1 MPTTRSQAPG
11 AEKKTTREN
20 EQTEAAPSETTQM
33 SASAAPSSAPQ
44 AQAARAAFTSD
55 SAPAPPSQPPTTDV
69 RPARA
74 ASVRSRRSTASGIA
88 KLKRLE
94 YEAALQ
100 MAKLQADLIRK
111 KLAADVAAVHEE
123 TDRDSVCSE
132 EGAGLQRITDWFQR
146 TEKEP
151 TERQASPPRTPKQR
165 RRSPAPEA
173 GMQEGFTRLAKAI
186 ERAVDERADRVAPRQ
201 AQDLPTFS
209 GEASEWLA
217 FKAAVDQSTKTYR
230 ITPAENLARLRACLR
245 GKARETVA
253 ALLVSAT
260 EPSQIMRTLEQRY
273 GRAEAI
279 IDRALK
285 DLRRMPVIG
294 TSTTEVIDFAIKLQ
308 NITTIVADIDRGARF
323 LHNPALES
331 EVSEKLTPHLQ
342 VHWCHY
348 AEKNKEDTR
357 PTIIKMAEFLMS
369 EADLMTRH
377 LRIASPT
384 RRTSALPTKQP
395 TKQPTRQPIPKA
407 TMSAP
412 RRQMTD
418 RGAAVYAAVEKSE
431 QSTECLCCGAAHVTP
446 KCKKLN
452 DMSLS
457 DRWEW
462 AKTNKMCFQYMNS
475 THRRFK
481 CKARKCGVRECRK
494 PHHAL
499 LHPPEEP
506 PKRQEDTAITA
517 AARLPENSQVLLKV
531 CPIIVKG
538 KTGRE
543 VETYAMLDE
552 GSTVT
557 LIDAEIAEQIGAE
570 GPTRSLRIQG
580 AASSWH
586 EASSRVADV
595 IIRGRHHTD
604 EEHSVRARTI
614 RDLTLGTQRV
624 NSEILAYGHLRQLTC
639 EQVCYEDARPKVL
652 IGSDNWHLIVTRKL
666 LIGRHNQPAAS
677 LTRLGWVIHGTV
689 PRSVVEDEEHVLHVR
704 LTQRNAEPDMR
715 HIEGIIKAHYDIDA
729 LGISSKRLPIAKE
742 ERAVATFN
750 RTATRV
756 DGRYVVGL
764 PWERDKFALPPSYDM
779 AASRLRGIE
788 RRMDRSTEFR
798 LAYTAEINKL
808 LDKGYAEKV
817 TDDRFNNDR
826 AWYLPHFGVTNP
838 NKPGKL
844 RLVFDAA
851 ARSKGMCLNDV
862 LLDGPDMLRS
872 LNGVLYRFREKP
884 VAITADIREMFLQ
897 IKIREEDRAAQQ
909 FLWRGD
915 DRINPPQK
923 YVMTSMIFGARST
936 PFIAHSVRDR
946 NAAEHRESHPSAY
959 TAITRNH
966 YMDDW
971 VDSFDSEEEAARA
984 IREVVEVHGGIGFTL
999 AGWNTNRPSLLE
1011 NVSEDQR
1018 ARTPK
1023 ELGANAHPYGKTL
1036 RLLWMSAE
1044 DQLAFNTGMPRVPRE
1059 VKHGTRIPTKR
1070 EALGA
1075 VMSLFDPLGLLS
1087 PYTITAKIILQALWV
1102 QKVEWD
1108 DSLPAEEARMFQE
1121 WRDDL
1126 AYIEELR
1133 LPRWYGTNDSQR
1145 SQLHV
1150 FTDASEQAY
1159 ATAAYWR
1166 TERGDRSVDA
1176 VLVAAKARVAPM
1188 KAQSIPRMELQASL
1202 VGPRLAAD
1210 VLKGRRRA
1218 AEVFL
1223 WTVSKKTLHWTRND
1237 TARYN
1242 PHAARRMAESA
1253 EHTEPTQWRWVP
1265 TAHDVTNDATRA
1277 RYTIRT
1283 AADRSVG
1290 PALVYAPEKERPKE
1304 SKPVPAETVAR
1315 ARAKAKPVMDRMRF
1329 SSYDRVR
1336 RTPAQVLLL
1345 AEEYRRRAWKLGR
1358 ERPAEA
1364 GKWVKWRCGERG
1376 RTDGRT
1382 RGNFSKVDPK
1392 AGPP

>member
-1 MPTTRSQAPG
+1 
-11 AEKKTTREN
+11 
-20 EQTEAAPSETTQM
+20 
-33 SASAAPSSAPQ
+33 
-44 AQAARAAFTSD
+44 
-55 SAPAPPSQPPTTDV
+55 
-69 RPARA
+69 
-74 ASVRSRRSTASGIA
+74 
-88 KLKRLE
+88 
-94 YEAALQ
+94 
-100 MAKLQADLIRK
+100 
-111 KLAADVAAVHEE
+111 
-123 TDRDSVCSE
+123 
-132 EGAGLQRITDWFQR
+132 
-146 TEKEP
+146 
-151 TERQASPPRTPKQR
+151 
-165 RRSPAPEA
+165 
-173 GMQEGFTRLAKAI
+173 
-186 ERAVDERADRVAPRQ
+186 
-201 AQDLPTFS
+201 
-209 GEASEWLA
+209 
-217 FKAAVDQSTKTYR
+217 
-230 ITPAENLARLRACLR
+230 
-245 GKARETVA
+245 
-253 ALLVSAT
+253 
-260 EPSQIMRTLEQRY
+260 
-273 GRAEAI
+273 
-279 IDRALK
+279 
-285 DLRRMPVIG
+285 
-294 TSTTEVIDFAIKLQ
+294 
-308 NITTIVADIDRGARF
+308 
-323 LHNPALES
+323 
-331 EVSEKLTPHLQ
+331 
-342 VHWCHY
+342 
-348 AEKNKEDTR
+348 
-357 PTIIKMAEFLMS
+357 MAEFLMS
-369 EADLMTRH
+369 EADLMTRR

-395 TKQPTRQPIPKA
+395 PKQPTRQPIPKA

-462 AKTNKMCFQYMNS
+462 AKTNKMCFQCMNS

-506 PKRQEDTAITA
+506 LKRQEDTAITSRSTL
-517 AARLPENSQVLLKV
+517 AREQPSVVKDRRTDRSRRSDAISENSW
-531 CPIIVKG
+531 
-538 KTGRE
+538 E
-543 VETYAMLDE
+543 
-552 GSTVT
+552 
-557 LIDAEIAEQIGAE
+557 
-570 GPTRSLRIQG
+570 
-580 AASSWH
+580 SSWH

-624 NSEILAYGHLRQLTC
+624 NPEILAYGHLRQLTC

-666 LIGRHNQPAAS
+666 LTGRHNQPAAS

-764 PWERDKFALPPSYDM
+764 PWERDNVVLPPSYDM

-826 AWYLPHFGVTNP
+826 AWYLPHFGVTNQ

-923 YVMTSMIFGARST
+923 YVMTSMIFGARSS

-971 VDSFDSEEEAARA
+971 FDSFDSEEEAARA

-1011 NVSEDQR
+1011 NV
-1018 ARTPK
+1018 T
-1023 ELGANAHPYGKTL
+1023 
-1036 RLLWMSAE
+1036 E

-1166 TERGDRSVDA
+1166 TEREDRSVNV

-1202 VGPRLAAD
+1202 IGARLAAD
-1210 VLKGRRRA
+1210 ILKEHSRE

-1223 WTVSKKTLHWTRND
+1223 WTDSKTVLHWIRND
-1237 TARYN
+1237 TVRYT
-1242 PHAARRMAESA
+1242 PYVAHRLAEIA
-1253 EHTEPTQWRWVP
+1253 ELTKPTQWRWVP
-1265 TAHDVTNDATRA
+1265 TAHNVADDATRA
-1277 RYTIRT
+1277 GYTQMT
-1283 AADRSVG
+1283 AADRWFVG
-1290 PALVYAPEKERPKE
+1290 PAFLYAPEQEWPHE
-1304 SKPVPAETVAR
+1304 SEPVPAEMVAHVR
-1315 ARAKAKPVMDRMRF
+1315 EETEPVIDIARF

-1336 RTPAQVLLL
+1336 RTMAQVLLF
-1345 AEEYRRRAWKLGR
+1345 ADKCRRRAQKLGTEHFAKAEQLIIRQAQQDSFPKETRCLR
-1358 ERPAEA
+1358 E
-1364 GKWVKWRCGERG
+1364 GKTVEGQVVCSAWIPF
-1376 RTDGRT
+1376 T
-1382 RGNFSKVDPK
+1382 RM
-1392 AGPP
+1392 A

>member
-1 MPTTRSQAPG
+1 
-11 AEKKTTREN
+11 
-20 EQTEAAPSETTQM
+20 
-33 SASAAPSSAPQ
+33 
-44 AQAARAAFTSD
+44 
-55 SAPAPPSQPPTTDV
+55 
-69 RPARA
+69 
-74 ASVRSRRSTASGIA
+74 
-88 KLKRLE
+88 
-94 YEAALQ
+94 
-100 MAKLQADLIRK
+100 
-111 KLAADVAAVHEE
+111 
-123 TDRDSVCSE
+123 
-132 EGAGLQRITDWFQR
+132 
-146 TEKEP
+146 
-151 TERQASPPRTPKQR
+151 
-165 RRSPAPEA
+165 
-173 GMQEGFTRLAKAI
+173 
-186 ERAVDERADRVAPRQ
+186 
-201 AQDLPTFS
+201 
-209 GEASEWLA
+209 
-217 FKAAVDQSTKTYR
+217 
-230 ITPAENLARLRACLR
+230 
-245 GKARETVA
+245 
-253 ALLVSAT
+253 
-260 EPSQIMRTLEQRY
+260 
-273 GRAEAI
+273 
-279 IDRALK
+279 
-285 DLRRMPVIG
+285 
-294 TSTTEVIDFAIKLQ
+294 
-308 NITTIVADIDRGARF
+308 
-323 LHNPALES
+323 
-331 EVSEKLTPHLQ
+331 
-342 VHWCHY
+342 
-348 AEKNKEDTR
+348 
-357 PTIIKMAEFLMS
+357 
-369 EADLMTRH
+369 
-377 LRIASPT
+377 
-384 RRTSALPTKQP
+384 
-395 TKQPTRQPIPKA
+395 
-407 TMSAP
+407 
-412 RRQMTD
+412 
-418 RGAAVYAAVEKSE
+418 
-431 QSTECLCCGAAHVTP
+431 
-446 KCKKLN
+446 
-452 DMSLS
+452 
-457 DRWEW
+457 
-462 AKTNKMCFQYMNS
+462 
-475 THRRFK
+475 
-481 CKARKCGVRECRK
+481 
-494 PHHAL
+494 
-499 LHPPEEP
+499 
-506 PKRQEDTAITA
+506 
-517 AARLPENSQVLLKV
+517 
-531 CPIIVKG
+531 
-538 KTGRE
+538 
-543 VETYAMLDE
+543 
-552 GSTVT
+552 
-557 LIDAEIAEQIGAE
+557 
-570 GPTRSLRIQG
+570 
-580 AASSWH
+580 
-586 EASSRVADV
+586 
-595 IIRGRHHTD
+595 
-604 EEHSVRARTI
+604 
-614 RDLTLGTQRV
+614 
-624 NSEILAYGHLRQLTC
+624 
-639 EQVCYEDARPKVL
+639 
-652 IGSDNWHLIVTRKL
+652 
-666 LIGRHNQPAAS
+666 
-677 LTRLGWVIHGTV
+677 
-689 PRSVVEDEEHVLHVR
+689 
-704 LTQRNAEPDMR
+704 
-715 HIEGIIKAHYDIDA
+715 
-729 LGISSKRLPIAKE
+729 
-742 ERAVATFN
+742 
-750 RTATRV
+750 
-756 DGRYVVGL
+756 
-764 PWERDKFALPPSYDM
+764 
-779 AASRLRGIE
+779 
-788 RRMDRSTEFR
+788 
-798 LAYTAEINKL
+798 
-808 LDKGYAEKV
+808 
-817 TDDRFNNDR
+817 
-826 AWYLPHFGVTNP
+826 
-838 NKPGKL
+838 
-844 RLVFDAA
+844 
-851 ARSKGMCLNDV
+851 
-862 LLDGPDMLRS
+862 
-872 LNGVLYRFREKP
+872 
-884 VAITADIREMFLQ
+884 MFLQ

-923 YVMTSMIFGARST
+923 YVMTSMIFGARSS

-946 NAAEHRESHPSAY
+946 NAAERRESHPSAY

-1036 RLLWMSAE
+1036 GLLWMSAE

-1059 VKHGTRIPTKR
+1059 VKHGTRIPTKS

-1108 DSLPAEEARMFQE
+1108 DPLPAEEARTFQE

-1202 VGPRLAAD
+1202 VGPPLAAD

-1376 RTDGRT
+1376 RTDGREGIFRRPT
-1382 RGNFSKVDPK
+1382 RRLVVLPRDKGCEDLRRGEAVADHDIVSALGSFAVLLIGARVLVYNCP
-1392 AGPP
+1392 

>member
-20 EQTEAAPSETTQM
+20 EQTEASPSETTQM

-88 KLKRLE
+88 ILKRLE

-123 TDRDSVCSE
+123 TDSVCSE
-132 EGAGLQRITDWFQR
+132 EGAGLQRITDWFQQR
-146 TEKEP
+146 ANRKASFTAEDAEAKTEV
-151 TERQASPPRTPKQR
+151 
-165 RRSPAPEA
+165 PAPEA

-201 AQDLPTFS
+201 AQDLPIFS

-273 GRAEAI
+273 GRTEAI

-331 EVSEKLTPHLQ
+331 EVSEKLAPHLQ

-395 TKQPTRQPIPKA
+395 PKQPTRQPIPKA

-431 QSTECLCCGAAHVTP
+431 QSTEFLLRRRTPTPRPAA
-446 KCKKLN
+446 
-452 DMSLS
+452 
-457 DRWEW
+457 
-462 AKTNKMCFQYMNS
+462 
-475 THRRFK
+475 
-481 CKARKCGVRECRK
+481 
-494 PHHAL
+494 
-499 LHPPEEP
+499 PPEEP

-624 NSEILAYGHLRQLTC
+624 NPEILAYGHLRQLTC

-666 LIGRHNQPAAS
+666 LTGRHNQPAAS

-729 LGISSKRLPIAKE
+729 LGISSKRLPIANL
-742 ERAVATFN
+742 RAVATFN

-764 PWERDKFALPPSYDM
+764 PWERDNVVLPPSYDM

-838 NKPGKL
+838 NKPGKC
-844 RLVFDAA
+844 D
-851 ARSKGMCLNDV
+851 C
-862 LLDGPDMLRS
+862 
-872 LNGVLYRFREKP
+872 
-884 VAITADIREMFLQ
+884 I
-897 IKIREEDRAAQQ
+897 
-909 FLWRGD
+909 
-915 DRINPPQK
+915 
-923 YVMTSMIFGARST
+923 
-936 PFIAHSVRDR
+936 
-946 NAAEHRESHPSAY
+946 
-959 TAITRNH
+959 
-966 YMDDW
+966 
-971 VDSFDSEEEAARA
+971 
-984 IREVVEVHGGIGFTL
+984 
-999 AGWNTNRPSLLE
+999 
-1011 NVSEDQR
+1011 
-1018 ARTPK
+1018 
-1023 ELGANAHPYGKTL
+1023 
-1036 RLLWMSAE
+1036 
-1044 DQLAFNTGMPRVPRE
+1044 
-1059 VKHGTRIPTKR
+1059 
-1070 EALGA
+1070 
-1075 VMSLFDPLGLLS
+1075 
-1087 PYTITAKIILQALWV
+1087 
-1102 QKVEWD
+1102 
-1108 DSLPAEEARMFQE
+1108 
-1121 WRDDL
+1121 
-1126 AYIEELR
+1126 
-1133 LPRWYGTNDSQR
+1133 
-1145 SQLHV
+1145 
-1150 FTDASEQAY
+1150 
-1159 ATAAYWR
+1159 
-1166 TERGDRSVDA
+1166 
-1176 VLVAAKARVAPM
+1176 
-1188 KAQSIPRMELQASL
+1188 
-1202 VGPRLAAD
+1202 
-1210 VLKGRRRA
+1210 RRR
-1218 AEVFL
+1218 
-1223 WTVSKKTLHWTRND
+1223 
-1237 TARYN
+1237 
-1242 PHAARRMAESA
+1242 
-1253 EHTEPTQWRWVP
+1253 
-1265 TAHDVTNDATRA
+1265 
-1277 RYTIRT
+1277 
-1283 AADRSVG
+1283 G
-1290 PALVYAPEKERPKE
+1290 P
-1304 SKPVPAETVAR
+1304 
-1315 ARAKAKPVMDRMRF
+1315 
-1329 SSYDRVR
+1329 
-1336 RTPAQVLLL
+1336 
-1345 AEEYRRRAWKLGR
+1345 
-1358 ERPAEA
+1358 
-1364 GKWVKWRCGERG
+1364 
-1376 RTDGRT
+1376 
-1382 RGNFSKVDPK
+1382 
-1392 AGPP
+1392 

>member
-20 EQTEAAPSETTQM
+20 EQTEASPSETTQM

-201 AQDLPTFS
+201 AQDLPIFS

-273 GRAEAI
+273 GRTEAI

-395 TKQPTRQPIPKA
+395 PKQPTRQPIPKA

-462 AKTNKMCFQYMNS
+462 AKTNKMCFQCMNS
-475 THRRFK
+475 THRRF

-499 LHPPEEP
+499 LYPPEEP

-624 NSEILAYGHLRQLTC
+624 NPEILAYGHLRQLTC

-764 PWERDKFALPPSYDM
+764 PWERDNVALPPSYDM

-923 YVMTSMIFGARST
+923 YVMTSMIFGARSS
-936 PFIAHSVRDR
+936 PFIAHSVRDK

-1023 ELGANAHPYGKTL
+1023 EL
-1036 RLLWMSAE
+1036 RL
-1044 DQLAFNTGMPRVPRE
+1044 QRR
-1059 VKHGTRIPTKR
+1059 
-1070 EALGA
+1070 
-1075 VMSLFDPLGLLS
+1075 
-1087 PYTITAKIILQALWV
+1087 
-1102 QKVEWD
+1102 
-1108 DSLPAEEARMFQE
+1108 
-1121 WRDDL
+1121 
-1126 AYIEELR
+1126 
-1133 LPRWYGTNDSQR
+1133 YGTNDSQR

-1166 TERGDRSVDA
+1166 TEREDRSVNV

-1376 RTDGRT
+1376 RTDRREGIFRRPT
-1382 RGNFSKVDPK
+1382 RRLVVLPRDKGCEDLRRGEAVADHESRIMEDVVYVRGTPAQDDKKKNMRLGQLAHSDKFIRYYLRRLGGKNLKWRLV
-1392 AGPP
+1392 GPVVIRFTKQSSLETLLVKS

>member
-1 MPTTRSQAPG
+1 
-11 AEKKTTREN
+11 
-20 EQTEAAPSETTQM
+20 
-33 SASAAPSSAPQ
+33 
-44 AQAARAAFTSD
+44 
-55 SAPAPPSQPPTTDV
+55 
-69 RPARA
+69 
-74 ASVRSRRSTASGIA
+74 
-88 KLKRLE
+88 
-94 YEAALQ
+94 
-100 MAKLQADLIRK
+100 
-111 KLAADVAAVHEE
+111 
-123 TDRDSVCSE
+123 
-132 EGAGLQRITDWFQR
+132 
-146 TEKEP
+146 
-151 TERQASPPRTPKQR
+151 
-165 RRSPAPEA
+165 
-173 GMQEGFTRLAKAI
+173 
-186 ERAVDERADRVAPRQ
+186 
-201 AQDLPTFS
+201 
-209 GEASEWLA
+209 
-217 FKAAVDQSTKTYR
+217 
-230 ITPAENLARLRACLR
+230 
-245 GKARETVA
+245 
-253 ALLVSAT
+253 
-260 EPSQIMRTLEQRY
+260 
-273 GRAEAI
+273 
-279 IDRALK
+279 
-285 DLRRMPVIG
+285 
-294 TSTTEVIDFAIKLQ
+294 
-308 NITTIVADIDRGARF
+308 
-323 LHNPALES
+323 
-331 EVSEKLTPHLQ
+331 
-342 VHWCHY
+342 
-348 AEKNKEDTR
+348 
-357 PTIIKMAEFLMS
+357 MAEFLMS

-395 TKQPTRQPIPKA
+395 PKQPTRQPIPKA

-462 AKTNKMCFQYMNS
+462 AKTNKMCFQCMNS

-624 NSEILAYGHLRQLTC
+624 NPEILAYGHLRQLTC

-666 LIGRHNQPAAS
+666 LTGRHNQPAAS

-764 PWERDKFALPPSYDM
+764 PWERDNVILPPSYDM

-923 YVMTSMIFGARST
+923 YVMTSMIFGARSS

-984 IREVVEVHGGIGFTL
+984 IREVVEVHGVIGFTL

-1023 ELGANAHPYGKTL
+1023 EL
-1036 RLLWMSAE
+1036 
-1044 DQLAFNTGMPRVPRE
+1044 
-1059 VKHGTRIPTKR
+1059 
-1070 EALGA
+1070 
-1075 VMSLFDPLGLLS
+1075 
-1087 PYTITAKIILQALWV
+1087 
-1102 QKVEWD
+1102 
-1108 DSLPAEEARMFQE
+1108 
-1121 WRDDL
+1121 
-1126 AYIEELR
+1126 R
-1133 LPRWYGTNDSQR
+1133 LPRWYGTNDSQW

-1166 TERGDRSVDA
+1166 TEREDRSVNV

-1376 RTDGRT
+1376 RTDEREGIFRRPT
-1382 RGNFSKVDPK
+1382 RRLVVLPRDKGCEDLRRGEAVADHEKGKTKVEAK
-1392 AGPP
+1392 GPPDPMR

>member
-20 EQTEAAPSETTQM
+20 EQTEASPSETTQM

-146 TEKEP
+146 TEVRGEQRINSPPPTQKEP

-201 AQDLPTFS
+201 AQDLPIFS

-273 GRAEAI
+273 GRTEAI

-395 TKQPTRQPIPKA
+395 PKQPTRQPIPKA

-446 KCKKLN
+446 KLN

-462 AKTNKMCFQYMNS
+462 AKTNKMCFQCMNS

-543 VETYAMLDE
+543 VETYVMLDE

-624 NSEILAYGHLRQLTC
+624 NPEILAYGHLRQLTC
-639 EQVCYEDARPKVL
+639 DQVCYEDARPKVL

-666 LIGRHNQPAAS
+666 LTGRHNQPAAS

-764 PWERDKFALPPSYDM
+764 PWERDNVALPPSYDM

-808 LDKGYAEKV
+808 LDKGYAEEV

-851 ARSKGMCLNDV
+851 ARSKGMCLNDA

-923 YVMTSMIFGARST
+923 YVMTSMIFGARSS

-1011 NVSEDQR
+1011 NVCEDQR

-1023 ELGANAHPYGKTL
+1023 
-1036 RLLWMSAE
+1036 
-1044 DQLAFNTGMPRVPRE
+1044 
-1059 VKHGTRIPTKR
+1059 
-1070 EALGA
+1070 
-1075 VMSLFDPLGLLS
+1075 
-1087 PYTITAKIILQALWV
+1087 
-1102 QKVEWD
+1102 
-1108 DSLPAEEARMFQE
+1108 
-1121 WRDDL
+1121 
-1126 AYIEELR
+1126 ELR

-1166 TERGDRSVDA
+1166 TEREDRSVNV

-1376 RTDGRT
+1376 RTDEREGIFRRPTRRLVVLPRDKGCEDLRRGRLLRTT
-1382 RGNFSKVDPK
+1382 RYRGMTGWFSGMVIHKGFKEP
-1392 AGPP
+1392 A